1 MNTNKTQTEQLTQD
15 AVMPS
20 LPLEVVNLLKQ
31 VRFTFSNYEEG
42 TIGKDMSNDADVLI
56 KKYVGNGA

>member
-1 MNTNKTQTEQLTQD
+1 MNINKTHTEQLTQD
-15 AVMPS
+15 AVIPS

>member
-56 KKYVGNGA
+56 KKYVGNRA